1 MTNGFLD
8 VIFVKTCVHEE
19 PLFNPNDEFLSIS
32 KNDWIEMTK
41 ETFNKV
47 FKNSA
52 IKRAGFD
59 GIKRNIEFIKRK

>member
-1 MTNGFLD
+1 M
-8 VIFVKTCVHEE
+8 
-19 PLFNPNDEFLSIS
+19 S

-52 IKRAGFD
+52 LKRSGFD
-59 GIKRNIEFIKRK
+59 GIKRNIEFIQRK